1 MKRKFLRLASFMYSA
16 VSFLIRRSA
25 WCITFSLQICLSTPL
40 EVWSTSSNTGFDGAD
55 RALVIRSMVWITELQ
70 VLIYVKIILFTA
82 NVPGAWPQLTQDTVR
97 PNRSHCLKPW
107 PRVRIALPRWERIAH
122 YWQCLATMNQ
132 SFNYRNLPVSGTSLK
147 ISDFQNFSTWY
158 RLHFKCICMH

>member
-1 MKRKFLRLASFMYSA
+1 MRSRSLRLASFMYSA

-25 WCITFSLQICLSTPL
+25 WCIMFSLQICLSTPL

-97 PNRSHCLKPW
+97 PNKSHCLMKPW
-107 PRVRIALPRWERIAH
+107 ARVIIARSPQMGENCTL
-122 YWQCLATMNQ
+122 LAVFCDNEPKFQ
-132 SFNYRNLPVSGTSLK
+132 S
-147 ISDFQNFSTWY
+147 
-158 RLHFKCICMH
+158 

>member
-1 MKRKFLRLASFMYSA
+1 MYWA

-40 EVWSTSSNTGFDGAD
+40 EVWSTSSDTGFDGAD
-55 RALVIRSMVWITELQ
+55 RALLIRSMVWITELQ

-82 NVPGAWPQLTQDTVR
+82 NVPGTWPQLTQDTVR

-122 YWQCLATMNQ
+122 YWQCFSTMNQ
-132 SFNYRNLPVSGTSLK
+132 SFNHRDLPVHVSGTSLK
-147 ISDFQNFSTWY
+147 ISDFQKFSTVLNIDFISNVFTCTTY
-158 RLHFKCICMH
+158 NI

>member
-1 MKRKFLRLASFMYSA
+1 MYWA

-40 EVWSTSSNTGFDGAD
+40 EVWSTSSDTGFDGAD
-55 RALVIRSMVWITELQ
+55 RALLIRSMVWITELQ

-82 NVPGAWPQLTQDTVR
+82 NVPGTWPQLTQDTVR

-122 YWQCLATMNQ
+122 YWQCFATMNQ
-132 SFNYRNLPVSGTSLK
+132 SFNHRNLPVSGTSLK
-147 ISDFQNFSTWY
+147 ISDFQKFSTVLNIDFISNVFTCTTY
-158 RLHFKCICMH
+158 NI